1 MGKSAELSF
10 LSCIIY
16 ELGVYLVNT
25 TLLISFNDML
35 ESVFKGLIQQSLISG
50 IQVIEALPSKGKP
63 AKKEVGSKSVWIVKS
78 LYGDNQSDFLKS
90 ARGGPR
96 EWASLDNLSN
106 WLRTCGVKEFK
117 VKYASEYDRLP
128 QQSFEFA
135 NTI

>member
-1 MGKSAELSF
+1 
-10 LSCIIY
+10 
-16 ELGVYLVNT
+16 
-25 TLLISFNDML
+25 ML
-35 ESVFKGLIQQSLISG
+35 ESVFKGLIHQKLITD
-50 IQVIEALPSKGKP
+50 IHVIEALPSKGKP

-78 LYGDNQSDFLKS
+78 LYGDNQSELVEA

-106 WLRTCGVKEFK
+106 WLRACGVKEFQ
-117 VKYASEYDRLP
+117 VIYAAAYDRLP